1 MTRREIDDKACV
13 MGSISHQYGQDMAQA
28 HLRPT
33 PDLTNFHER
42 RKLAAMNFQ
51 AVRIALIITII
62 PEMVG

>member
-1 MTRREIDDKACV
+1 

-42 RKLAAMNFQ
+42 RKLCAMNFQ